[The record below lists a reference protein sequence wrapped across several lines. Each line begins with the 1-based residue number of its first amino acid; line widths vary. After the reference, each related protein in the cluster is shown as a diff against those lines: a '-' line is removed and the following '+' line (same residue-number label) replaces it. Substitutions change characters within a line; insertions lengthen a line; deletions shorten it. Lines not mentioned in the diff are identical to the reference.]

1 MYLRLTTSKLDQDLF
16 TQYNSSK
23 NQEKLRNEVLNGAYV
38 FNSNITANDNPKV
51 NIFSLGAVFH
61 ESIKAQQELYDEGIS
76 SNLVNITGPGPLYRD
91 YQNNPTDFHLKRI
104 LNEHTTLPSLCIID
118 GHPHSLNWIGSA
130 LGTKSNTIGI
140 SEFGQSGDQIDLYE
154 YYGFDKNSIQDK
166 IYELLGI

>member
-38 FNSNITANDNPKV
+38 FNSNITDNDNPKV

-76 SNLVNITGPGPLYRD
+76 SNLVNICHFFYR
-91 YQNNPTDFHLKRI
+91 
-104 LNEHTTLPSLCIID
+104 S
-118 GHPHSLNWIGSA
+118 
-130 LGTKSNTIGI
+130 
-140 SEFGQSGDQIDLYE
+140 
-154 YYGFDKNSIQDK
+154 
-166 IYELLGI
+166 